1 MPPMNSQMSATDPQ
15 RGQMMNDEAG
25 ELDNRLS
32 LNPNDDRWKSTL
44 GAWKDGEKYT
54 VTLSIQQVSPGEFEV
69 VSLEAQEAPTE
80 PAEEETESGAPAA
93 KAGPTYPNPAI
104 QKELEAEG

>member
-1 MPPMNSQMSATDPQ
+1 MNIQMSDMAPQ

-32 LNPNDDRWKSTL
+32 LNPNDDRWKSTV
-44 GAWKDGEKYT
+44 GAWQDGEKYT
-54 VTLSIQQVSPGEFEV
+54 VTLQVQQVSPGEFEV
-69 VSLEAQEAPTE
+69 VSLQSQEAEEQAE
-80 PAEEETESGAPAA
+80 PETDSGAPAA
-93 KAGPTYPNPAI
+93 KAGPSYPNPAI